1 MSLAGVQPANTNEM
15 PVAPVAAPAEAPV
28 EPVTEPVAEA
38 PAAVEAA
45 PATTDKPTLPEV
57 KEEAKP
63 EEKAEAEASEDL
75 PYESTGNEYMDEVLS
90 AFHEGGVDFDKAFG
104 VFSESGKEEDIDLVY
119 IESVLGRAATQGI
132 LAGVKAENAKI
143 EAEAVATAEVVHK
156 AAGSKELWDGACKW
170 IASGKSGLTKEGWDQ
185 YNTMLAAGG
194 IQSEL
199 AARELSK
206 MYQQSPGFTK
216 PANLMEGD
224 ATAQPSSVE
233 PISRRQYAEELNKV
247 VRTNGENSP
256 EAQLLHQRRQ
266 VAMQRGL

>member
-1 MSLAGVQPANTNEM
+1 MSLEGVQPANNNEM
-15 PVAPVAAPAEAPV
+15 PAVPAAEAAPAA
-28 EPVTEPVAEA
+28 EPVVAPTEA
-38 PAAVEAA
+38 PAAVEPA
-45 PATTDKPTLPEV
+45 PASTEKPALPEV

-63 EEKAEAEASEDL
+63 EEKAEASEDL
-75 PYESTGNEYMDEVLS
+75 PYESTGNEYMDNVLS

-104 VFSESGKEEDIDLVY
+104 NFSESGKEEDIDLEY
-119 IESVLGRAATQGI
+119 IESIIGRAATQGI
-132 LAGVKAENAKI
+132 LAGVKAENAKM
-143 EAEAVATAEVVHK
+143 EADAVSTAEAVHK
-156 AAGSKELWDGACKW
+156 AAGSKELWDGACSW

-266 VAMQRGL
+266 VAMQRGV